1 MTLITLAIRP
11 SDDPNPQP
19 HTHNGEDVF
28 VAFLTE
34 LGYRFQ
40 IEPDTLEIE
49 PNRPGRTGHAVTPDI
64 KLSALPDGRMVD
76 GLYLELTLADLK
88 LNESQ
93 LPVAVRRKNRRH
105 SASRRD
111 FIPSKDYIER
121 KQRKIDAAIRHHNV
135 DIILLDSVAQA
146 KLMAAPDQIAALLAP
161 YLPAALLRSST
172 RAAS

>member
-1 MTLITLAIRP
+1 MTLISLAIRP

-28 VAFLTE
+28 VAFLTK

-64 KLSALPDGRMVD
+64 KLLALPDGRMVD

-88 LNESQ
+88 LKKSQ
-93 LPVAVRRKNRRH
+93 LPVAVRRKNRNH

-111 FIPSKDYIER
+111 FISSKDYIER
-121 KQRKIDAAIRHHNV
+121 KQRKIDAAIRNHDV
-135 DIILLDSVAQA
+135 DIILLNSVAQA
-146 KLMAAPDQIAALLAP
+146 GLMADPGKLAALLAP
-161 YLPAALLRSST
+161 YLPAAIS
-172 RAAS
+172 RAATHAVF

>member
-1 MTLITLAIRP
+1 MTLISLAIRP

-19 HTHNGEDVF
+19 HTDNGEDVF

-34 LGYRFQ
+34 RGYRFQ

-49 PNRPGRTGHAVTPDI
+49 PNRLGRTGRAVTPDI

-93 LPVAVRRKNRRH
+93 LPIAVR
-105 SASRRD
+105 
-111 FIPSKDYIER
+111 
-121 KQRKIDAAIRHHNV
+121 
-135 DIILLDSVAQA
+135 
-146 KLMAAPDQIAALLAP
+146 
-161 YLPAALLRSST
+161 
-172 RAAS
+172 